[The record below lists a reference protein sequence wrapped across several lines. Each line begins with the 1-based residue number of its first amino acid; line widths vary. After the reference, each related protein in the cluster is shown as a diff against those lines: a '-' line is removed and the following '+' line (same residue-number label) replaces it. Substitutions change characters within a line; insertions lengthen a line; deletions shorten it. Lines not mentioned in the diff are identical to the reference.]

1 MIDTQQMEMAHIG
14 ATKYL
19 MNKVSSLYVTLNE
32 VALEISTLKNVI
44 NL

>member
-19 MNKVSSLYVTLNE
+19 MKKVSSLYATLNE
-32 VALEISTLKNVI
+32 MALEISTWKNII